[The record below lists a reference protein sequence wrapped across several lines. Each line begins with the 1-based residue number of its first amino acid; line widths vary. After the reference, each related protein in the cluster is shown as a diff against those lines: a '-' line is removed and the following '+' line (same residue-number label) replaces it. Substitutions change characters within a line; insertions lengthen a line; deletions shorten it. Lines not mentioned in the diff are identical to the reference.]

1 MPGRGLQQIEPENRS
16 KIQPVIK
23 LTPAIKNLSSFL
35 NFRFNRNRSHTVDIS
50 TLIGIVVA
58 FGLVIISIL
67 LGGDGTWFINYP
79 SVMIVLGGTMGATL
93 LSYPLSEVLSVF
105 KVAKN
110 VFLHR
115 PQIPSQLIP
124 LIARFAKKARRE
136 GILSFESLLKDI
148 DDPFLVKGIQMAI
161 DGMESSSIEDVMTT
175 EIQYLEER
183 HRLGSEIFTT
193 MGTFAPAVGML
204 GTIIG
209 LVQMLMQ
216 LEDPSQ
222 IGAPMAVALL
232 TTFYGTL
239 LANLLFL
246 PVAGKLKTR
255 SKQEILVKQM
265 VLEGVISI
273 QSGDNHHIVEQKLK
287 AFIAPKARLAASVQ
301 PAKA

>member
-1 MPGRGLQQIEPENRS
+1 
-16 KIQPVIK
+16 
-23 LTPAIKNLSSFL
+23 
-35 NFRFNRNRSHTVDIS
+35 
-50 TLIGIVVA
+50 
-58 FGLVIISIL
+58 
-67 LGGDGTWFINYP
+67 
-79 SVMIVLGGTMGATL
+79 
-93 LSYPLSEVLSVF
+93 
-105 KVAKN
+105 
-110 VFLHR
+110 
-115 PQIPSQLIP
+115 
-124 LIARFAKKARRE
+124 
-136 GILSFESLLKDI
+136 
-148 DDPFLVKGIQMAI
+148 
-161 DGMESSSIEDVMTT
+161 MTT
-175 EIQYLEER
+175 EIQYIEER

-216 LEDPSQ
+216 MEDPSQ

-273 QSGDNHHIVEQKLK
+273 QSGDNHRIVEQKLK
-287 AFIAPKARLAASVQ
+287 AFIAPNARLAASGEL
-301 PAKA
+301 AKA

>member
-1 MPGRGLQQIEPENRS
+1 
-16 KIQPVIK
+16 
-23 LTPAIKNLSSFL
+23 
-35 NFRFNRNRSHTVDIS
+35 VDIT

-67 LGGDGTWFINYP
+67 MGGDGSWFLNYP
-79 SVMIVLGGTMGATL
+79 SLMIVLGGTMGATFL
-93 LSYPLSEVLSVF
+93 AYPLSEVLGVI

-115 PQIPSQLIP
+115 SQMASEFIP
-124 LIARFAKKARRE
+124 LMSGFAKKARQE
-136 GILSFESLLKDI
+136 GILSFESQLKDI
-148 DDPFLVKGIQMAI
+148 KDPFLARGIQMAI
-161 DGMESSSIEDVMTT
+161 DGMESSSIEEVMSI

-216 LEDPSQ
+216 MEDPSQ

-232 TTFYGTL
+232 TTFYGTM

-246 PVAGKLKTR
+246 PVSNKLKTR
-255 SKQEILVKQM
+255 SKQEVLVKQM
-265 VLEGVISI
+265 ILEGVISI
-273 QSGDNHHIVEQKLK
+273 QSGDNHRVVEQKLK
-287 AFIAPKARLAASVQ
+287 AFIAPKARVSTSAE

>member
-1 MPGRGLQQIEPENRS
+1 M
-16 KIQPVIK
+16 
-23 LTPAIKNLSSFL
+23 
-35 NFRFNRNRSHTVDIS
+35 DIS
-50 TLIGIVVA
+50 TLIGIVIA

-79 SVMIVLGGTMGATL
+79 SIMIVLGGTMGATL

-148 DDPFLVKGIQMAI
+148 HDPFLVKGIQMAI